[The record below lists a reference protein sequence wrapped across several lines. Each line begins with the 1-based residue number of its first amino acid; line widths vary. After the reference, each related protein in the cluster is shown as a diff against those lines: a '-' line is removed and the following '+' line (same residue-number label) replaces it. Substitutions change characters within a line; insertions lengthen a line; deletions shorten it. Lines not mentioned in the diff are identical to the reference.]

1 MRLDLIKLVEREN
14 NVKLNKWRESSS
26 TTHDAVDPKE
36 KTFNL
41 TLEWNL
47 F

>member
-14 NVKLNKWRESSS
+14 NVNLNQWRETSS

-36 KTFNL
+36 KTYS
-41 TLEWNL
+41 T
-47 F
+47 